1 MHRNCV
7 NLVLFNF
14 FSSGSPVL
22 KYKEGLCTALF
33 SFLSHVNLSL
43 CAAAVECFMV
53 LVELKGL
60 LNEKEASLCLK
71 DINLEAMQ
79 IKECVK
85 SASQCGFD
93 PG

>member
-1 MHRNCV
+1 
-7 NLVLFNF
+7 
-14 FSSGSPVL
+14 
-22 KYKEGLCTALF
+22 
-33 SFLSHVNLSL
+33 L

-60 LNEKEASLCLK
+60 LNEKEASLCFK
-71 DINLEAMQ
+71 DINLKAMQ

>member
-22 KYKEGLCTALF
+22 KYKEALSTALF
-33 SFLSHVNLSL
+33 SFLSHVDLSL
-43 CAAAVECFMV
+43 CAATVECFMV

-60 LNEKEASLCLK
+60 LNEKEASLSFK
-71 DINLEAMQ
+71 DINLKAMN
-79 IKECVK
+79 V
-85 SASQCGFD
+85 
-93 PG
+93 